1 MTLMTGDDA
10 LLGLAR
16 AVVGISTRAADE
28 LGRVS
33 IVQLRA
39 LTILLEMDGANL
51 AQLAEGMGVTVSTT
65 SRLVD
70 RLVAAGMVDRRRAEH
85 SRREIALTLTPAGRA
100 TLDRYDEL
108 RLDGLHAVLDGLPEA
123 ERGQVVGAFAL
134 FAAAAHEST
143 RLPATAGQQ

>member
-1 MTLMTGDDA
+1 MTVMTGDEA

-16 AVVGISTRAADE
+16 AVVGIATRAADE
-28 LGRVS
+28 LGQVS

-39 LTILLEMDGANL
+39 LTILLQLDGANL

-70 RLVAAGMVDRRRAEH
+70 RLVTAGMVDRRRAEH
-85 SRREIALTLTPAGRA
+85 SRREISLTLTDAGRA

-108 RLDGLHAVLDGLPEA
+108 RLAGLHGVLDGLADA
-123 ERGQVVGAFAL
+123 ERGQVIDAFAL
-134 FAAAAHEST
+134 FTAAAHESI
-143 RLPATAGQQ
+143 RLPAAVGQQ

>member
-1 MTLMTGDDA
+1 MTGDDA

-16 AVVGISTRAADE
+16 SVVGISTRAADE
-28 LGRVS
+28 LGQVS

-39 LTILLEMDGANL
+39 LTILLQLESANL

-70 RLVAAGMVDRRRAEH
+70 RLVGAGMVDRRRAEH
-85 SRREIALTLTPAGRA
+85 SRREIALTLTDEGRA

-108 RLDGLHAVLDGLPEA
+108 RLAGLHAVLDGLADGERA
-123 ERGQVVGAFAL
+123 EVIGAFGL
-134 FAAAAHEST
+134 FAGAAHEST
-143 RLPATAGQQ
+143 RLPASAGQQ

>member
-1 MTLMTGDDA
+1 MTGDDA

-28 LGRVS
+28 LGQVS

-39 LTILLEMDGANL
+39 LTILLQLDGANL

-85 SRREIALTLTPAGRA
+85 SRREIALTLTDTGRA

-108 RLDGLHAVLDGLPEA
+108 RLTGLHSVLEGLAEA
-123 ERGQVVGAFAL
+123 ERAQVVDAFGV
-134 FAAAAHEST
+134 FAVAAHEST